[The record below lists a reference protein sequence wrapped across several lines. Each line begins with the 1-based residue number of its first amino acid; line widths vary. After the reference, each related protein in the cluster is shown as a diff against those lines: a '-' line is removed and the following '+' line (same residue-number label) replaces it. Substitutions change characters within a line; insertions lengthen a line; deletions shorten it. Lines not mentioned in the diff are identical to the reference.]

1 MSTASVRPDDTI
13 PALGDAPEPRP
24 PAGPLGDVGPY
35 ELLTELAQGG
45 MGRVYLARER
55 GESGFTR
62 LVALKRI
69 HDHLAREKAFVH
81 MFLDEAR
88 IASRIQHPHVC
99 TVFDFGR
106 ADDAYFI
113 AMEYLRGLPL
123 SEVLRELG
131 TRPPSASTQ
140 RYAIAAHLLSQAC
153 EGLHAAHELRDSDG
167 KLLQVVHRD
176 VSPHNLFVGF
186 DGTLRVLDFG
196 IARAVDRIS
205 ESTTGRVKGK
215 FAYMAPE
222 QALGRPVDRRADV
235 FSVGV
240 VLWELCTLE
249 RLFKRDS
256 PAETVLNLVHETTP
270 RPTERVADV
279 PPELERIAMRALAKD
294 PDERYPTARQMGR
307 ALARAAAAIGPPVTA
322 GDIAEFMEQLFPG
335 APERSQNLLETHAAD
350 SDRRPAEVTGFRA
363 KATPASLL
371 DRKGRRGVPAVL
383 AVSLSVVAAAG
394 AFAIARLT
402 QPDSPTAMLPA
413 SLVDPV
419 REDVVPPR
427 TPTAPPE
434 PAAPEPDD
442 AVDLAFDEAVL
453 EEPADLV
460 FDEPVDPSLDA
471 AGEEDPA
478 SPRRRASRRVAPAP
492 VAPTATG
499 EVRVS
504 GPPELWD
511 APIVFRGRRLGT
523 LPGTVQLPLGR
534 QTIEI
539 RANGQAPI
547 RREVD
552 VRAGQVTPVTV
563 R

>member
-1 MSTASVRPDDTI
+1 MPTASVRPDDTL
-13 PALGDAPEPRP
+13 PALGDVVEARSEAVPDE
-24 PAGPLGDVGPY
+24 VGPY

-106 ADDAYFI
+106 AGDAYFI

-131 TRPPSASTQ
+131 TKPQSASPA

-153 EGLHAAHELRDSDG
+153 EGLHAAHELRDAEG

-222 QALGRPVDRRADV
+222 QALGREVDRRTDV
-235 FSVGV
+235 FSIGV

-256 PAETVLNLVHETTP
+256 PAETVLNVVHETTP
-270 RPTERVADV
+270 RPSERVPDV
-279 PPELERIAMRALAKD
+279 PPELERICMRALAKD
-294 PDERYPTARQMGR
+294 PDQRYANARQMGR
-307 ALARAAAAIGPPVTA
+307 ALVRAAAAIGPPITA
-322 GDIAEFMEQLFPG
+322 GDVADFMAELFPG
-335 APERSQNLLETHAAD
+335 APEQSLKLLETHAAD
-350 SDRRPAEVTGFRA
+350 SDRGPGEVTGFRA
-363 KATPASLL
+363 KATPSPWT
-371 DRKGRRGVPAVL
+371 RKGRSRGVPALL
-383 AVSLSVVAAAG
+383 AVALSVVAAIS
-394 AFAIARLT
+394 AFVVARVT
-402 QPDSPTAMLPA
+402 QPDNPTAILPA
-413 SLVDPV
+413 ALPDPVPLPSRAAAEPTPTVDPQ
-419 REDVVPPR
+419 
-427 TPTAPPE
+427 PE
-434 PAAPEPDD
+434 PAERP
-442 AVDLAFDEAVL
+442 V
-453 EEPADLV
+453 DLV
-460 FDEPVDPSLDA
+460 FDAPVEAADPDPVVDPSED
-471 AGEEDPA
+471 DPA
-478 SPRRRASRRVAPAP
+478 PAETGASPTRRRRGTRRTTTAPA
-492 VAPTATG
+492 VATAMG
-499 EVRVS
+499 QVRVS
-504 GPPELWD
+504 GPPNLWD
-511 APIVFRGRRLGT
+511 APIVYRGRRLGT
-523 LPGTVQLPLGR
+523 LPGTVQLPVGT

-539 RANGQAPI
+539 RASGAAPI
-547 RREVD
+547 RREVE
-552 VRAGQVTPVTV
+552 VRAGQVTRVTV

>member
-1 MSTASVRPDDTI
+1 MPTASVRPDDTL
-13 PALGDAPEPRP
+13 PAVGDVVEARPEPVQ
-24 PAGPLGDVGPY
+24 GDVGSY
-35 ELLTELAQGG
+35 QLLTELAQGG

-106 ADDAYFI
+106 AGDAYFI

-131 TRPPSASTQ
+131 TKPPSASPQ
-140 RYAIAAHLLSQAC
+140 RYAITAHLLAQAC
-153 EGLHAAHELRDSDG
+153 EGLHAAHELRDQEG

-222 QALGRPVDRRADV
+222 QALGKEVDRRADV

-256 PAETVLNLVHETTP
+256 PAETVLNVVHEVTP
-270 RPTERVADV
+270 RPSERVADV
-279 PPELERIAMRALAKD
+279 PPELERICMRALAKN
-294 PDERYPTARQMGR
+294 PDERYPNARQMGR
-307 ALARAAAAIGPPVTA
+307 ALVRAAAAIGPPITA
-322 GDIAEFMEQLFPG
+322 GDIADFMAQLFPG
-335 APERSQNLLETHAAD
+335 APEQSLKLLETHAKD
-350 SDRRPAEVTGFRA
+350 SDRGPGEVTGFRA
-363 KATPASLL
+363 KATPSPWTFK
-371 DRKGRRGVPAVL
+371 RKSRGVPAVL
-383 AVSLSVVAAAG
+383 AVALSVVAAVT
-394 AFAIARLT
+394 AFAVARVT
-402 QPDSPTAMLPA
+402 QPDNPTAILPA
-413 SLVDPV
+413 ALPDPV
-419 REDVVPPR
+419 PL
-427 TPTAPPE
+427 PTAPPAVAEPE
-434 PAAPEPDD
+434 PAPTS
-442 AVDLAFDEAVL
+442 
-453 EEPADLV
+453 EEPVDLV
-460 FDEPVDPSLDA
+460 FEAPVEAAEPAVVAEEISDPEADDEPAV
-471 AGEEDPA
+471 GEEPTE
-478 SPRRRASRRVAPAP
+478 PRRRRGGRRAVAASAPA
-492 VAPTATG
+492 TAMG
-499 EVRVS
+499 QVRVS

-523 LPGTVQLPLGR
+523 LPGTVQLPVGA

-539 RANGQAPI
+539 RASGQAPI

-552 VRAGQVTPVTV
+552 VRAGQVTRVTV

>member
-1 MSTASVRPDDTI
+1 MATASVRPDDTL
-13 PALGDAPEPRP
+13 PALGELPEPRP
-24 PAGPLGDVGPY
+24 EGPLGTVGPY

-55 GESGFTR
+55 GESDFTR

-106 ADDAYFI
+106 AGDAYFI

-131 TRPPSASTQ
+131 TRPPSASPQ
-140 RYAIAAHLLSQAC
+140 RYAITAHLLSQAC
-153 EGLHAAHELRDSDG
+153 EGLHAAHELRDQDG

-222 QALGRPVDRRADV
+222 QALGKEVDRRADV

-256 PAETVLNLVHETTP
+256 PAETVLNVVNETTP
-270 RPTERVADV
+270 RPSERVPDV
-279 PPELERIAMRALAKD
+279 PPELERICMRALAKD
-294 PDERYPTARQMGR
+294 PEQRYPTARQMGR
-307 ALARAAAAIGPPVTA
+307 ALARATAAIGPPVTA
-322 GDIAEFMEQLFPG
+322 GDIADFMAQLFPG
-335 APERSQNLLETHAAD
+335 APEQSLKLLETHAKD
-350 SDRRPAEVTGFRA
+350 GDRRGEVTGFRA
-363 KATPASLL
+363 KATPSPWNAP
-371 DRKGRRGVPAVL
+371 RRRGVPAFL
-383 AVSLSVVAAAG
+383 AILLSVAAAIS
-394 AFAIARLT
+394 AFVVARLT
-402 QPDSPTAMLPA
+402 QPDRPTAVLPA
-413 SLVDPV
+413 SLPEPESPA
-419 REDVVPPR
+419 REAPEREVPE
-427 TPTAPPE
+427 PE
-434 PAAPEPDD
+434 PAEP
-442 AVDLAFDEAVL
+442 AVAF

-460 FDEPVDPSLDA
+460 FEEPVDPEPVVDA
-471 AGEEDPA
+471 QPGEAPLAVLEEDDPGP
-478 SPRRRASRRVAPAP
+478 SRRRAGRRVAAAP
-492 VAPTATG
+492 SSSGVMG
-499 EVRVS
+499 QVRVS

-523 LPGTVQLPLGR
+523 LPGTVQLPAGT

-539 RANGQAPI
+539 RASGQAPI
-547 RREVD
+547 RREVE
-552 VRAGQVTPVTV
+552 VRAGQVTRVTV